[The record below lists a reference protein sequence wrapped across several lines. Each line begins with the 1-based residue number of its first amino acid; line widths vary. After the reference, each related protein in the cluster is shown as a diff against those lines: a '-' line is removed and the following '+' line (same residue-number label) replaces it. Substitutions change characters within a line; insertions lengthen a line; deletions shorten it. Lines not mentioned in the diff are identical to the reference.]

1 MSSSIKAMGMQM
13 ARSATTAALPTLSKK
28 FSSLLKTELTSPDFS
43 TKYNQQ
49 QQEDFWN
56 AMTNVC
62 EVKKSEKF
70 SARFTRVMKKGL
82 SGFQGGRRT
91 RKKGSPSKTHKGR
104 KDFTTKKGDKVFH
117 RKKHYVRKSRKP
129 FMGLF

>member
-13 ARSATTAALPTLSKK
+13 ARSATTAALPTLSKN

-49 QQEDFWN
+49 QQEDIWN
-56 AMTNVC
+56 AITNVC

-70 SARFTRVMKKGL
+70 SSRFTRVMKKGL
-82 SGFQGGRRT
+82 SGFQGGRRS
-91 RKKGSPSKTHKGR
+91 RKKGRMHLGGR
-104 KDFTTKKGDKVFH
+104 K
-117 RKKHYVRKSRKP
+117 RKSRKTRKSRKSRK
-129 FMGLF
+129 